1 MVDARVIDQQS
12 EEQNHVGI
20 AVNHGVEERAK
31 HGYLVGAAGH
41 PAIDHVEDAGPD
53 DHQTCIE
60 KHAAG
65 IGGVGMSKQ
74 ECGGD
79 VDDQAEECEDVGG
92 DASEGQAMNYS
103 IKKPA
108 AAAAKGTGP
117 GHCG

>member
-31 HGYLVGAAGH
+31 HGDLVGAAGH
-41 PAIDHVEDAGPD
+41 PTIDHVEDASPD
-53 DHQTCIE
+53 DDQSCIE

-74 ECGGD
+74 ECGSN
-79 VDDQAEECEDVGG
+79 VDHQADKCEEIGG
-92 DASEGQAMNYS
+92 DAGKGQAMNYS
-103 IKKPA
+103 IKKP
-108 AAAAKGTGP
+108 
-117 GHCG
+117 